1 MLGAFDGMPAT
12 SRVGKDTGSGA
23 ESAVLATSSTDE
35 TLLLKERY
43 DVGNTLGSFVITVG
57 SFVIKISAVR
67 QSTSMSLD
75 PQNHCQQLPSSP

>member
-43 DVGNTLGSFVITVG
+43 GVGNTIGSFVITVG
-57 SFVIKISAVR
+57 SFVIKISAID
-67 QSTSMSLD
+67 TSVTVPGVAGVAVYGPD
-75 PQNHCQQLPSSP
+75 N

>member
-23 ESAVLATSSTDE
+23 ESAVLATNSTDE

-43 DVGNTLGSFVITVG
+43 GVRNTLGSFVTTVG
-57 SFVIKISAVR
+57 SFVIKISAVD
-67 QSTSMSLD
+67 TSMTVPGVAGVAVYGPAAML
-75 PQNHCQQLPSSP
+75 